1 MATKQAS
8 TAKRR
13 KPDLTN
19 NDESSIDA
27 ANLKKDLALQRLLK
41 ESHLLDPKSSLSL
54 SHSGQNR
61 HRVLDLRLQDV
72 GSKSSVFAQ
81 QKMPLAQRKGITAK
95 AREREELRRREA
107 QENGIILEK
116 ATKSKKKDGSIRQR
130 GIGAPSVGKL
140 QGGMLKLSKKDVAQI
155 EGPKQVARHKR

>member
-1 MATKQAS
+1 M
-8 TAKRR
+8 
-13 KPDLTN
+13 
-19 NDESSIDA
+19 
-27 ANLKKDLALQRLLK
+27 
-41 ESHLLDPKSSLSL
+41 
-54 SHSGQNR
+54 
-61 HRVLDLRLQDV
+61 

-95 AREREELRRREA
+95 AREREEFRRREA

-130 GIGAPSVGKL
+130 GIGAPSVGKF

-155 EGPKQVARHKR
+155 EGPKQVARRKR